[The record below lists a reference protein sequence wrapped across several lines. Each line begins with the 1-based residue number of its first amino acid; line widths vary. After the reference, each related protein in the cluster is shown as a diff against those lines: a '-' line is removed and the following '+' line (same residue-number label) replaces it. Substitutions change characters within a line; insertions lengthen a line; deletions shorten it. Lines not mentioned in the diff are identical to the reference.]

1 LGGPRVLISY
11 EEKEQIKTISEDLY
25 NRVNDIYS
33 QSSNLTYEST
43 STLQSWVGKVDV
55 INMMEHG
62 YNIAPYFPFYPK
74 SSNYA
79 YENFVNACHNSGLK
93 AISYIN
99 GFRMFFDDMR
109 FTWDDLKN
117 RLIDIVEQ
125 YNVDGFYIDYLK
137 TDYHDQKMHDNIG
150 NFLFSKWLK
159 ETFPDKFLVWHNTH
173 HPNGEI
179 ESVEM
184 GSILTPNTEM
194 FYDLIITG
202 EGVHITDGD
211 LWAYRGGVK
220 KWHNSTLYLS
230 GYHRSVSGQS
240 FEEWINWAVK
250 EFGVVY
256 WMPGSP
262 DHSSYQAWLEAV
274 ENNS

>member
-1 LGGPRVLISY
+1 
-11 EEKEQIKTISEDLY
+11 
-25 NRVNDIYS
+25 
-33 QSSNLTYEST
+33 
-43 STLQSWVGKVDV
+43 
-55 INMMEHG
+55 
-62 YNIAPYFPFYPK
+62 
-74 SSNYA
+74 
-79 YENFVNACHNSGLK
+79 
-93 AISYIN
+93 
-99 GFRMFFDDMR
+99 MFFDDMR